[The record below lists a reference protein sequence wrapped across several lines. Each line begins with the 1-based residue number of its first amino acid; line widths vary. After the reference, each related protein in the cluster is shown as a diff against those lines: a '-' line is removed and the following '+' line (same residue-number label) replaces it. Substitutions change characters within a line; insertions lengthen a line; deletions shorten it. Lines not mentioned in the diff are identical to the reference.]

1 MATMIHADLQ
11 YKNRGAD
18 LKTATKINHI
28 SVSLQ
33 EFWKIIAMRFINHTM
48 MKNLAKG

>member
-1 MATMIHADLQ
+1 MIHADLQ

-18 LKTATKINHI
+18 LKTAPKINHI